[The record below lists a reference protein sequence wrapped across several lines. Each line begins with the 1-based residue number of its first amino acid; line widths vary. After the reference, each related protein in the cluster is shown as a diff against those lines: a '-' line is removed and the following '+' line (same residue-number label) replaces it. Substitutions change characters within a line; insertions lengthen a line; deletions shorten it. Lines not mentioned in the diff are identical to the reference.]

1 MACFLGESG
10 QLYSETTKSSNFSPP
25 PHLSPQAINM
35 TGSLTENFDAFTDL
49 SCTGYLK
56 HFLTQQFSS
65 VCFSVTVPL
74 SSDSFWS
81 NLKSQFTGRSHR
93 ALFEES
99 LKEIYRNMYNTVKE
113 AHYQKQIAT
122 SCENPIQNFGSFLR
136 GFCNDGF
143 FKCSWAIW
151 YRQCRSYGSL
161 LQQFYRVQYL
171 SFHQPCM
178 YFYTD
183 LTHNCVLLSSRFKAA
198 RVAQLG
204 VCSIWEL
211 ES

>member
-1 MACFLGESG
+1 MTKEIFSWDTHYLAFTLVLRMRLTWVRKIPDLQTIQDRLPHSCMGPVTSYRLRWRGG
-10 QLYSETTKSSNFSPP
+10 GGRKRVRRRRGRRSEDFGVEWHAFQGDQVNYTVRQPNPPIPP
-25 PHLSPQAINM
+25 PPPTHLSPQAINM

-49 SCTGYLK
+49 SCRGYLK

-113 AHYQKQIAT
+113 AHY
-122 SCENPIQNFGSFLR
+122 
-136 GFCNDGF
+136 
-143 FKCSWAIW
+143 
-151 YRQCRSYGSL
+151 
-161 LQQFYRVQYL
+161 
-171 SFHQPCM
+171 
-178 YFYTD
+178 
-183 LTHNCVLLSSRFKAA
+183 
-198 RVAQLG
+198 
-204 VCSIWEL
+204 
-211 ES
+211 